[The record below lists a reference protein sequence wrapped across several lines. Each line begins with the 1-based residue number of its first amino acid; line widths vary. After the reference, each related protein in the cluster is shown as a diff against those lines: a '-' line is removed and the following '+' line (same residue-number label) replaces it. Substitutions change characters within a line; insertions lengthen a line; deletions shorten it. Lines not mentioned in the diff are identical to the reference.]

1 MIIEYTSGFHSD
13 IYRQDAVLYTQ
24 WMGRKT
30 TIDVDDDLLAQAQ
43 EVLGTTGLKATV
55 DTALSEVVRASR
67 RRELSRQLETGAGLD
82 FDEATKEAARRWR
95 T

>member
-1 MIIEYTSGFHSD
+1 M
-13 IYRQDAVLYTQ
+13 LYTQ
-24 WMGRKT
+24 WMSRKT

-67 RRELSRQLETGAGLD
+67 RRELARQLETGAGLD

>member
-1 MIIEYTSGFHSD
+1 M
-13 IYRQDAVLYTQ
+13 LYTPR
-24 WMGRKT
+24 MGRKT

-67 RRELSRQLETGAGLD
+67 RRELSRQLEAGAGLD